1 MMAGRR
7 PILVAAT
14 RQHVGKTTVSLSLMN
29 GLKKRFDKL
38 GFIKPVG
45 QQHIEVQDDEGNP
58 VRVDKDVE
66 LMKDYFGLDH
76 LNFPDMS
83 PVIIPRSYTKRFI
96 DGEITAEH
104 QYEQIRRAYD
114 NVSSVSDQV
123 LLEGT
128 GHVGVG
134 SVVNTSNAQVA
145 ALLGADVVLIANGGL
160 GSAFDELDMNR
171 AMCKEAGA
179 TIRGVIINKV
189 QPDKL
194 DMVRDYLGR
203 LLEQRWGV
211 PLLGVVPDL
220 PFLSKATL
228 ANYEQLLGAELIAGE
243 RYRSLHYGADNVQLV
258 TTGLRRFLRKA
269 QSTQAE
275 ENWKRP
281 LYVTHCTRDDIVLG
295 YLAHHQRNVKQQQQ
309 GDASGGRAWS
319 GGGGPAGEGSPQ
331 EWVGAMILARGHVG
345 SSPWMDDL
353 TPMPYLMEMVQ
364 SYDAPV
370 MLVDH
375 GTLEVEKRIQG
386 YTAKLSIRDP
396 SRVAAAI
403 DHYEPHIDF
412 DLMLNG

>member
-1 MMAGRR
+1 MASRR

-45 QQHIEVQDDEGNP
+45 QQHIEVKDDEGKP

-76 LNFPDMS
+76 LNYGDMS

-104 QYEQIRRAYD
+104 QYEQIRKSYES
-114 NVSSVSDQV
+114 VSSVSEQV

-171 AMCKEAGA
+171 AMCKEADA
-179 TIRGVIINKV
+179 RIRGVIINKV
-189 QPDKL
+189 QPDKVE
-194 DMVRDYLGR
+194 MVRDYLGR

-228 ANYEQLLGAELIAGE
+228 ANYEHLLGAELIAGQ
-243 RYRSLHYGADNVQLV
+243 RYRKLHYGADNVQIV

-269 QSTQAE
+269 QSTQQE

-295 YLAHHQRNVKQQQQ
+295 YLAHHQRNVKQQ
-309 GDASGGRAWS
+309 
-319 GGGGPAGEGSPQ
+319 Q

-412 DLMLNG
+412 ELMLNG